1 MKGAARF
8 GLVAALVQALA
19 LASVTCSLVGCA
31 RTPPAPACDEADAGA
46 PVDPALLAFLSR
58 ARAAHH
64 RADVP
69 EERGD
74 LEQAIAELDAL
85 LAGPLPKGPKAPE
98 VREVLADT
106 HARLADLR
114 SRAGDFERAEDDV
127 AKGLELVPGPSY
139 FRGHLIEVRGLSE
152 ERRSKALAAAGN
164 MEKAEQAKQR
174 ALAAFQEAMDIQ
186 ARVIEEKSPR

>member
-1 MKGAARF
+1 
-8 GLVAALVQALA
+8 
-19 LASVTCSLVGCA
+19 
-31 RTPPAPACDEADAGA
+31 
-46 PVDPALLAFLSR
+46 
-58 ARAAHH
+58 
-64 RADVP
+64 
-69 EERGD
+69 
-74 LEQAIAELDAL
+74 
-85 LAGPLPKGPKAPE
+85 
-98 VREVLADT
+98 
-106 HARLADLR
+106 
-114 SRAGDFERAEDDV
+114 V